1 MCWDGGYSCFV
12 CVALLLAG
20 GAFLAHQPIQAQHAT
35 PCHEIVVA
43 YPVGD
48 LKAAWQAA
56 RDAAREHPGAYAVGE
71 SAGGT
76 LALNL
81 AEHRLVRGAIVMGP
95 PVDLVSWPGIPR
107 WWRNVDGATR
117 RFRATMSVR
126 RVRRP
131 TVLVYGEDDP
141 IVPRRRVRGAAFVV
155 TPGGHL
161 NTTSWPQLVRETI
174 TRWER

>member
-1 MCWDGGYSCFV
+1 M

-20 GAFLAHQPIQAQHAT
+20 GAFLSHQPIHAQHAT

-48 LKAAWQAA
+48 LRAAWRSARRAA
-56 RDAAREHPGAYAVGE
+56 VRHPGAYVVGE

-81 AEHRLVRGAIVMGP
+81 AARGLVRGAVVMGP
-95 PVDLVSWPGIPR
+95 PVNLVTWPGTPSF
-107 WWRNVDGATR
+107 WDGVRHSSPGLR
-117 RFRATMSVR
+117 RTLSVR
-126 RVRRP
+126 RVTRP
-131 TVLVYGEDDP
+131 TVLVFGAADGV
-141 IVPRRRVRGAAFVV
+141 VPRRRVRGARLVI

-161 NTTSWPQLVRETI
+161 NRTTWPRLVRRTI
-174 TRWER
+174 RRWEA